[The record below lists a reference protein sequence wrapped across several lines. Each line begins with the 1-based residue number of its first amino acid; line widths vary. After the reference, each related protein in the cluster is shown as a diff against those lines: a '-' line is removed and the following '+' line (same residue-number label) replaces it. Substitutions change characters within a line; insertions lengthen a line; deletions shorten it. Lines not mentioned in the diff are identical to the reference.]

1 MFILL
6 CVPTVVLILCLKT
19 TRRALLC
26 LCINCSTYTVCLF
39 VESQGNRETIV
50 VQNHL
55 CNYEYFQGKLDH
67 EEYSFSPDG
76 DTTFLV
82 YVYGFKTPFCLT
94 VRICSS
100 YHKWSKQRW
109 LHHFSCKHKQQKIV
123 KKEKNVLYIL
133 IRSLSPLFQHQ
144 GRNKIYY
151 NIYM

>member
-1 MFILL
+1 M
-6 CVPTVVLILCLKT
+6 
-19 TRRALLC
+19 
-26 LCINCSTYTVCLF
+26 CLF

-109 LHHFSCKHKQQKIV
+109 LHHFSCKHKKKI
-123 KKEKNVLYIL
+123 KKKMCFIFLSDRFLLFSSTKVGTKYIT
-133 IRSLSPLFQHQ
+133 
-144 GRNKIYY
+144 IYICKCAFVALKELTTRKTLKWPHY
-151 NIYM
+151 I